1 MQTKILTFF
10 AVLILV
16 SYTLVAC
23 STSPTGRSQL
33 TLFPSAELNKMGIT
47 AFNQMREETP
57 VYTDAATN
65 RYVNCITDALLEQVT
80 GSDRDLDW
88 EMVVFDDDAV
98 NAFALPGGKM
108 GVYKGLLGV
117 AENQHQLATVIGHE
131 IGHVV
136 AEHGNERMSTQFA
149 TGAGLQLAA
158 IIGADGSPQRSAAL
172 AALGLGAQVGVL
184 LPFSRAH
191 EREADLIG
199 LDLMAKA
206 GFNPEE
212 SVQLWRNMSA
222 ASGNGGPPEFL
233 STHPA
238 GQTRINLLQ
247 DAMPEAKREYERAR
261 AAGRQP
267 NCQRP

>member
-1 MQTKILTFF
+1 MRTKTLASMAILI
-10 AVLILV
+10 ILA
-16 SYTLVAC
+16 YTLVAC
-23 STSPTGRSQL
+23 STSPTGRQQL
-33 TLFPSAELNKMGIT
+33 TLFPSAELNRMGVA
-47 AFNQMREETP
+47 AFDQMRDETP
-57 VYTDAATN
+57 VSEDPAIN
-65 RYVNCITDALLEQVT
+65 RYVNCITDALLEQVE
-80 GSDRDLDW
+80 GRDRDLDW
-88 EMVVFDDDAV
+88 EMVVFEDDAV

-108 GVYKGLLGV
+108 GVYTGLLDV

-131 IGHVV
+131 IGHVL

-206 GFNPEE
+206 GFQPEE
-212 SVQLWRNMSA
+212 SIPLWRNMTA

-247 DAMPEAKREYERAR
+247 DAMPEAKREYERAG

>member
-1 MQTKILTFF
+1 MRTKTLAGL
-10 AVLILV
+10 AVLIILA
-16 SYTLVAC
+16 YTLVAC
-23 STSPTGRSQL
+23 STSPTGRQQL
-33 TLFPSAELNKMGIT
+33 TLFPSAELNRMGIA
-47 AFNQMREETP
+47 AFDEMREETP
-57 VYTDAATN
+57 VSTDAATN
-65 RYVNCITDALLEQVT
+65 RYVTCITDALLAQVE
-80 GSDRDLDW
+80 GRDRGLDW
-88 EMVVFDDDAV
+88 EMVVFEDDAV

-108 GVYKGLLGV
+108 GVYTGLLDV
-117 AENQHQLATVIGHE
+117 AENQHQLAAVIGHE
-131 IGHVV
+131 IGHVL

-149 TGAGLQLAA
+149 TGAGLQIAA

-206 GFNPEE
+206 GFQPEE

-233 STHPA
+233 STHPS
-238 GQTRINLLQ
+238 GDTRINQLQ
-247 DAMPEAKREYERAR
+247 NAMPDAKREFERAR
-261 AAGRQP
+261 QAGRQP